1 MHTSPSSLL
10 FFVVFHTGAIQC
22 YFSLPNCIDS
32 IIYFVFAQFGMSI
45 THCQKI
51 ELLQKWSTFD
61 INIPSIIL
69 YNNSLKYH
77 TLARTHTQNLHYSP
91 FIFPVNSTIRFSSSR
106 TRAASTPPMVPPH
119 DFQALVHAQHRHPH
133 VRTKPVLLSL
143 ESIEDLDDGVHVHSI
158 LRLAYVV
165 VGCQPKGG
173 TCVNGFGMGIQ

>member
-1 MHTSPSSLL
+1 MHTSPSSPLPFPSLL

-45 THCQKI
+45 AHCQKI

-69 YNNSLKYH
+69 YNNSLEYY

-106 TRAASTPPMVPPH
+106 TRAAGIDTPHGSTTRFSSSRTRAASTPPCSYEACP
-119 DFQALVHAQHRHPH
+119 AQP
-133 VRTKPVLLSL
+133 
-143 ESIEDLDDGVHVHSI
+143 
-158 LRLAYVV
+158 
-165 VGCQPKGG
+165 
-173 TCVNGFGMGIQ
+173 